1 MSLAEP
7 RYLNTDQAGSYLGLS
22 PSTLRRMRVTGEGPR
37 YSKAGRR
44 VIYDPC
50 DLDEW
55 VQERKR
61 RFTGESVEEDDRGP
75 EDGGDSDGGPRKRR

>member
-1 MSLAEP
+1 MSFAEP
-7 RYLNTDQAGSYLGLS
+7 RYMNTEQAGSYLGLS

-44 VIYDPC
+44 VIYDPS

-55 VQERKR
+55 VDERKR
-61 RFTGESVEEDDRGP
+61 RFTGESVGEDDCGP
-75 EDGGDSDGGPRKRR
+75 ENEDDSDGGPRKRR